1 MSREAPCGSEDAR
14 TRSRVARTY
23 LNLADMAS
31 ANREPEARNA
41 AAGNAVLAAIAA
53 SDALC
58 CRRLGRRSRE
68 RDHSVAATLLAKITP
83 DGAKLA
89 RDLASVLAVKD
100 IAHYGTT
107 FLTVAKLMAARR
119 SASRSSAPA
128 ARARSTWPK
137 ARARPWPSCRRNV
150 RTWCCAR

>member
-1 MSREAPCGSEDAR
+1 VTREAACGPDDAR

-23 LNLADMAS
+23 LNLAEIAS
-31 ANREPEARNA
+31 ATSEPEGRNA

-68 RDHSVAATLLAKITP
+68 QDHTVAATLLAKITP

-89 RDLASVLAVKD
+89 RDLTTVLAVKD
-100 IAHYGTT
+100 TAHYGTT
-107 FLTVAKLMAARR
+107 FLTEAKVKAALRSAARLVE
-119 SASRSSAPA
+119 A
-128 ARARSTWPK
+128 AEAG
-137 ARARPWPSCRRNV
+137 
-150 RTWCCAR
+150 

>member
-1 MSREAPCGSEDAR
+1 VTREAACGPDDAR

-23 LNLADMAS
+23 LNLAEIAS
-31 ANREPEARNA
+31 AASEPEGRNA

-68 RDHSVAATLLAKITP
+68 QDHTVAATLLAKITP

-89 RDLASVLAVKD
+89 RDLTTVLAVKD
-100 IAHYGTT
+100 TAHYGTT
-107 FLTVAKLMAARR
+107 FLTEAKVKAALRSAARLVE
-119 SASRSSAPA
+119 A
-128 ARARSTWPK
+128 AEAG
-137 ARARPWPSCRRNV
+137 
-150 RTWCCAR
+150 

>member
-1 MSREAPCGSEDAR
+1 MSREAPCGAGDAR
-14 TRSRVARTY
+14 ARSRVARTY
-23 LNLADMAS
+23 LNLAEIAS
-31 ANREPEARNA
+31 ATGEPEARNV

-68 RDHSVAATLLAKITP
+68 QDHSVAATLLAKITP

-107 FLTVAKLMAARR
+107 FLTEAKLKAAMR
-119 SASRSSAPA
+119 SATRLVEA
-128 ARARSTWPK
+128 AETTLP
-137 ARARPWPSCRRNV
+137 
-150 RTWCCAR
+150 